1 MLDELRAEPKP
12 GRVLWLCASREQ
24 RNEIKKLAFTKL
36 RAGLLLGYPECF
48 VRFDIESTSQMEE
61 RFLNAV
67 IATVGNDYREIERAL
82 RDNIGVD
89 IPNLPD
95 NVPRTEARVPF
106 AIHIACDV
114 CLASSDSPSAKL
126 NEQNEG
132 FALDVDVKFHAAIR
146 RVAQL
151 SAQLVTAEDS
161 QSNEAFAEIE
171 SLHKSLFS

>member
-1 MLDELRAEPKP
+1 
-12 GRVLWLCASREQ
+12 
-24 RNEIKKLAFTKL
+24 
-36 RAGLLLGYPECF
+36 
-48 VRFDIESTSQMEE
+48 MEE

-132 FALDVDVKFHAAIR
+132 FA
-146 RVAQL
+146 
-151 SAQLVTAEDS
+151 
-161 QSNEAFAEIE
+161 FADR
-171 SLHKSLFS
+171 